1 MSRRT
6 PDVLNPSILLL
17 LRTALIWGILLTPQ
31 ARITKYPN
39 SKFNML
45 LMIVDASNSADQLT
59 VLCEILTVTVVGLS

>member
-45 LMIVDASNSADQLT
+45 MIDDASNSADQLT

>member
-59 VLCEILTVTVVGLS
+59 VLCEILTSLLWG